1 MELEKESVEVSVEA
15 VEEQEAIETTTV
27 IDETLV
33 SVLAKNVAR
42 NDEESRKRRP
52 LYNLLGVFILGMVGW
67 MFYTYFIAK
76 TQTNRG
82 PVLMLILLVMDVF
95 LFWYVN
101 QPIEQFMERC
111 MKPYIGQQW
120 QYTVTEEGVD
130 LLLNGQ
136 VGHFDWKEMRGWW
149 LEDGYYL
156 LEVGGQAIAI
166 RQGNLTG
173 EEEERLR
180 SLLYVYLG
188 DALRE
193 DA

>member
-67 MFYTYFIAK
+67 MFYTYFIAR

-101 QPIEQFMERC
+101 QPIEQFMERR

-120 QYTVTEEGVD
+120 HYTVTEEGVD

-156 LEVGGQAIAI
+156 MEVGGQAIAI

-193 DA
+193 EA